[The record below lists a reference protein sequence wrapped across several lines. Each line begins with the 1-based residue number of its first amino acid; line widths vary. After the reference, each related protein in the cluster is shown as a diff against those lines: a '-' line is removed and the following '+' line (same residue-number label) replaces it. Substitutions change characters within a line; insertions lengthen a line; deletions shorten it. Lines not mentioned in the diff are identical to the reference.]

1 MRDLLRRIPP
11 ILRRH
16 EKKIENAA
24 GTVTN
29 VPGTVVDV

>member
-11 ILRRH
+11 ILRRPQ
-16 EKKIENAA
+16 KKVENAA